1 MKISEVIGDTSSED
15 KALAGIEVQKANL
28 KLRRVQKKNLRK
40 PPKRRDPSRPTGSI
54 PPRPPFGPI
63 S

>member
-15 KALAGIEVQKANL
+15 KALARLDVQKANL
-28 KLRRVQKKNLRK
+28 TLSRVNKKKVPK
-40 PPKRRDPSRPTGSI
+40 PLKPSRPCQPKGSI
-54 PPRPPFGPI
+54 PPRAPVRPI